1 MSTYSEGPSMDTFN
15 KPATVPPV
23 ATPPKA
29 PQPPKKTVVDIK
41 KQTVIPVVKKATMGP
56 GVVMSAPKA
65 WVSGKAY
72 HKKAQVTL
80 EGKTY
85 QSKKNDNLNT
95 PSTSSTDWS
104 LVK

>member
-1 MSTYSEGPSMDTFN
+1 MDIMHKETPKTPDK
-15 KPATVPPV
+15 KPL
-23 ATPPKA
+23 
-29 PQPPKKTVVDIK
+29 DIK
-41 KQTVIPVVKKATMGP
+41 KQTVIPVVKQATMGP

-95 PSTSSTDWS
+95 PSPSATDWS